1 MVISIRRLVVLV
13 ALALTMSLVTTAPA
27 QAHTD
32 EQLDQWVQQW
42 SLQFFKQGGITQTL
56 FMSRWDMATRHPCYF
71 WDRCPPPPP
80 HTHIRSTSPASS
92 SLGPTLTRAEV
103 DGWRPLVAAH
113 FPPNAVDNML
123 CIMWHESRGSP
134 TADNDQSTARGLFQ
148 VLRSWPIS
156 FGYTYADLYDPT
168 INTIVARKVW
178 DLQGY
183 GAWTVWSKCR

>member
-1 MVISIRRLVVLV
+1 MTVGLVSAV
-13 ALALTMSLVTTAPA
+13 PA

-32 EQLDQWVQQW
+32 EELDLWVQRWEVQLYW
-42 SLQFFKQGGITQTL
+42 QGVITQDL
-56 FMSRWDMATRHPCYF
+56 WMERWDWSVRHPCYF
-71 WDRCPPPPP
+71 WDKCPPPPP
-80 HTHIRSTSPASS
+80 HTHSAPRVGNSPAPRPGASS
-92 SLGPTLTRAEV
+92 AAQNAE
-103 DGWRPLVAAH
+103 GWRGLVAAH
-113 FPPNAVDNML
+113 FPANAVDNML
-123 CIMWHESRGSP
+123 CIMWKESRGNPS
-134 TADNDQSTARGLFQ
+134 ADNSRSTARGLFQ